1 VPGVKKLIVIICLT
15 ILGVIILTGCS
26 TSASATPPAVTQ
38 QESISESPQTTG
50 QEAVETQNNANS
62 NSSSASS
69 NAELVLFDP
78 AKPLSDEEL
87 VFAGGV
93 RLEMSY
99 EEVLGILG
107 GYDESYDNAP
117 GVKSI
122 DKNGVHYGFYES
134 DGVYRLKDLTLS
146 ESSKEIFPRGIM
158 VGDKIE
164 DVLNKFPGNDKKLRK
179 WAVQKIYGED
189 LMEGHYADL
198 EFRMY
203 DECYHLV
210 IKTPKA
216 MMAVNFN
223 TNNCVRY
230 IEVYGDI

>member
-1 VPGVKKLIVIICLT
+1 MAIFGVV
-15 ILGVIILTGCS
+15 ILTGCS
-26 TSASATPPAVTQ
+26 ESASAPPAVTQ
-38 QESISESPQTTG
+38 QESLSETSQATS
-50 QEAVETQNNANS
+50 QEAVESPQNNANS
-62 NSSSASS
+62 NNSSASGDV
-69 NAELVLFDP
+69 ELISFDP
-78 AKPLSDEEL
+78 TKPLSDEEL

-99 EEVLGILG
+99 EEVLEILG

-117 GVKSI
+117 GIKSI

-134 DGVYRLKDLTLS
+134 DGVYRLKDLNLS

-164 DVLNKFPGNDKKLRK
+164 DVLNKFPGNDKTLRK

-189 LMEGHYADL
+189 LMKGHYANL

-230 IEVYGDI
+230 IEVYGEGM

>member
-1 VPGVKKLIVIICLT
+1 MKKLMVIICLT
-15 ILGVIILTGCS
+15 FFGVVILTGCS
-26 TSASATPPAVTQ
+26 ESASTTPPSVTQ
-38 QESISESPQTTG
+38 QESLSETSQPPN
-50 QEAVETQNNANS
+50 QEAVETPQSNVNS

-69 NAELVLFDP
+69 DVESVAFDP
-78 AKPLSDEEL
+78 TKPLTDDEL

-99 EEVLGILG
+99 EEVLEILG
-107 GYDESYDNAP
+107 GYDQSYDNAP
-117 GVKSI
+117 EVKSI

-134 DGVYRLKDLTLS
+134 DGVYRLKDLNLS

-164 DVLNKFPGNDKKLRK
+164 DVLNKFPGKDKALRK

-189 LMEGHYADL
+189 LMKWHYANL

-216 MMAVNFN
+216 MMAVNFDK
-223 TNNCVRY
+223 NNCVRY
-230 IEVYGDI
+230 IEVYGEGM